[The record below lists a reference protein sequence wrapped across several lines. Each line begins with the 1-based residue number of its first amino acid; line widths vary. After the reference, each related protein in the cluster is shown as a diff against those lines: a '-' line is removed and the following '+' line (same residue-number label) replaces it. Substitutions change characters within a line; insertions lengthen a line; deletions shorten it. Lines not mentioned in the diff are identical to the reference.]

1 MTDQTIATTTNNLS
15 EEDRELKA
23 IEYCEDANK
32 LIKQLKDREDRN
44 ILDETASNLSQTNID
59 ESKNSINNNN
69 NNNNNND
76 DDEDDDEDEDEI
88 IEKVTE
94 LFSKAIE
101 MDSECIDAYLGLAYV
116 KGMQRNYESV
126 SELLE
131 KANKIDPSDERVNI
145 MKQTLEQESLT
156 QDEVDSVPDFEPV
169 MDIGIPNLNIPFIII
184 NGGVTKKF
192 ITVLREIFDR
202 FDRNK
207 DNCLNKAEMKL
218 YSKAVNGQELDL
230 QSLQSMLDGYD
241 SHPRNGLT
249 FTGFVE
255 LYVNQTIEDSSETL
269 KDLKTLG
276 YDSELKLIK

>member
-1 MTDQTIATTTNNLS
+1 MTDQTTTTTNNLS

-32 LIKQLKDREDRN
+32 LIKQLKDREDKN

-59 ESKNSINNNN
+59 ENKNSINNDDNT
-69 NNNNNND
+69 D
-76 DDEDDDEDEDEI
+76 DDDDFNEIEI

-169 MDIGIPNLNIPFIII
+169 MDIGVPNLNIPFIII

>member
-1 MTDQTIATTTNNLS
+1 MTDKTTNTTITTTNNLN
-15 EEDRELKA
+15 EDDKELKA
-23 IEYCEDANK
+23 IEYCEEANK
-32 LIKQLKDREDRN
+32 LIKQLKDREDKN
-44 ILDETASNLSQTNID
+44 ILDETTSNLSQTNI
-59 ESKNSINNNN
+59 EENSVNKDNDNDS
-69 NNNNNND
+69 D
-76 DDEDDDEDEDEI
+76 DDFNENEI
-88 IEKVTE
+88 IDKVTE
-94 LFSKAIE
+94 LFTKAME
-101 MDSECIDAYLGLAYV
+101 MDSECLDAYLGLAYV
-116 KGMQRNYESV
+116 KGMQRNYESA

-145 MKQTLEQESLT
+145 MKQTLEQEILT
-156 QDEVDSVPDFEPV
+156 QDEVDSVPDFEAV
-169 MDIGIPNLNIPFIII
+169 MDIGNPKINIPFIII

-202 FDRNK
+202 FDGNK
-207 DNCLNKAEMKL
+207 DNCLNKREMQS
-218 YSKAVNGQELDL
+218 YSKAVNGQEMDL
-230 QSLQSMLDGYD
+230 QSLQTILGGYD

>member
-1 MTDQTIATTTNNLS
+1 MTDQTTTTTTNNLS

-32 LIKQLKDREDRN
+32 LIKQLKDREDKN

-59 ESKNSINNNN
+59 ENK
-69 NNNNNND
+69 NND
-76 DDEDDDEDEDEI
+76 DDNNTDGDDDDDDDFNEIEI

-156 QDEVDSVPDFEPV
+156 QDEVDSVPDFEPI
-169 MDIGIPNLNIPFIII
+169 MDIGVPNLNIPFIII

>member
-1 MTDQTIATTTNNLS
+1 MTDQTTTTTTNNLS

-32 LIKQLKDREDRN
+32 LIKQLKDREDKN

-59 ESKNSINNNN
+59 ENK
-69 NNNNNND
+69 NND
-76 DDEDDDEDEDEI
+76 DDDNNTDDDDDDFNEIEI

-156 QDEVDSVPDFEPV
+156 QDEVDSVPDFEPI
-169 MDIGIPNLNIPFIII
+169 MDIGVPNLNIPFIII